1 LSRAGLHR
9 ITSRRLLLLLW
20 VVICASCAS
29 IIPEIDPPQVS
40 VDSFESLPGEQGTP
54 RFLIKLRIANP
65 NKQTLD
71 IAGISYSISILDK
84 ELISGVTNEVPVIE
98 PYTEEVVELQASLK
112 LFQIVRLI
120 TGLAANQQATEALEY
135 RFAAKIDFNGLIPT
149 QRVEETGEIKLK

>member
-1 LSRAGLHR
+1 MSRAAFHR
-9 ITSRRLLLLLW
+9 MPGRWALTLL
-20 VVICASCAS
+20 VILICSSCAS
-29 IIPEIDPPQVS
+29 IVPEIDPPQVS

-71 IAGISYSISILDK
+71 IAGISYSISILDR

-98 PYTEEVVELQASLK
+98 PYTEEVVELHASLK

-120 TGLAANQQATEALEY
+120 TGLAQNQQATEALEY
-135 RFAAKIDFNGLIPT
+135 RFAAKIDFNGLVPT
-149 QRVEETGEIKLK
+149 QRVEEIGEIKLN